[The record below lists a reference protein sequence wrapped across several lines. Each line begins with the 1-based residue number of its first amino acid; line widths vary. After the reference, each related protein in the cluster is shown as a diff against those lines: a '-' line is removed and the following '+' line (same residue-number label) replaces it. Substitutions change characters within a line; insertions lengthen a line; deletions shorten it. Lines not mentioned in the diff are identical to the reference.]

1 LGGIVRDI
9 QIEIR
14 DAQNTPPQLQVPE
27 EICVDAIGLGSGVA
41 DRLRELG
48 LNVRDVNV
56 SESSSMNPNANKLRD
71 DLWLQMKDWLATRA
85 VKLPKDET
93 LRQEIVA
100 PRYNFTSNGKI
111 VVESK
116 DGIRK
121 RLRRSC
127 DLSDAVCLTFAGNA
141 AMVGGRG
148 SHWRPGKPL
157 SRGIRG
163 VV

>member
-1 LGGIVRDI
+1 MQTVGAVVHEAKLD
-9 QIEIR
+9 
-14 DAQNTPPQLQVPE
+14 NPE
-27 EICVDAIGLGSGVA
+27 EICVDTIGLGSGVA

-85 VKLPKDET
+85 VKIPKDES

-100 PRYNFTSNGKI
+100 PKYSFTSNGKI

-127 DLSDAVCLTFAGNA
+127 DLSDAVCLTFAGTA
-141 AMVGGRG
+141 AMVGGRS
-148 SHWRPGKPL
+148 SHWKPGKPL
-157 SRGIRG
+157 TRGIRG